1 MKRIRTIVTAVIL
14 AATFSVSA
22 LAAGSS
28 SDPFSARY
36 NAQRDAI
43 DLGLRS
49 GVIPESG
56 AQQLL
61 REQRMFRMQYEQF
74 AKNGLRSD
82 EKMLLESRLNN
93 IEAMLEAYN
102 GVANVRAKL
111 SPPTVALITD

>member
-1 MKRIRTIVTAVIL
+1 MKRIRTLVTAVVL
-14 AATFSVSA
+14 TAAFSMSA

-28 SDPFSARY
+28 SDPFTARY

-43 DLGLRS
+43 KMGVRT
-49 GVIPESG
+49 GVISETG

-61 REQRMFRMQYEQF
+61 REQRMFRMQFEQY
-74 AKNGLRSD
+74 ARNGLRAD

-93 IEAMLEAYN
+93 IEAMIEAYN

-111 SPPTVALITD
+111 SPPVVALITD